1 MAAQIFIGIFAEGTT
16 DLAFLEP
23 VVEKTFNDILYREGQ
38 GVYDPIIEKIVI
50 TKTGKKSFIEQVE
63 AAAQQGFDEF
73 GMMILC
79 VHTDADAPSAADTY
93 AHKINPMLHRF
104 TALDNSK
111 YCKNIVPIIPIY
123 ETESWLLADKA
134 LFKEQI
140 GTDKSDADLG
150 ISGNP
155 ERLNQPKEAIEN
167 AIRLALENYPKRR
180 RNLTIGDLY
189 SPIGAALSISELE
202 PFASFQDFKDKARTA
217 LRAINVLH

>member
-23 VVEKTFNDILYREGQ
+23 VVEKTFNDILYRECQ
-38 GVYDPIIEKIVI
+38 GVYDPIIEKIMI
-50 TKTGKKSFIEQVE
+50 TKTGKSFIEQVE
-63 AAAQQGFDEF
+63 AASQQGFDEF

-93 AHKINPMLHRF
+93 AHKITPMLHQL
-104 TALDNSK
+104 TALDTSE

-123 ETESWLLADKA
+123 ETESWMLADKS

-155 ERLNQPKEAIEN
+155 EHLNQPKEAIEN

-180 RNLTIGDLY
+180 RNLTIRDLY
-189 SPIGAALSISELE
+189 SPIGAALTVSELE
-202 PFASFQDFKDKARTA
+202 PFSSFQDFKNHARTA
-217 LRAINVLH
+217 LRALNVLH

>member
-1 MAAQIFIGIFAEGTT
+1 MAAQIFIGIFAEGNT

-23 VVEKTFNDILYREGQ
+23 VVEKTFIDILYNDCEGE
-38 GVYDPIIEKIVI
+38 YDPIIKKVMIV
-50 TKTGKKSFIEQVE
+50 KTGKSFIEQVE

-79 VHTDADAPSAADTY
+79 VQTDADAPSAADTY
-93 AHKINPMLHRF
+93 ARKINPMLHRF
-104 TALDNSK
+104 MALDNTK

-123 ETESWLLADKA
+123 ETESWLLADKS

-189 SPIGAALSISELE
+189 SQIGAELSISELE
-202 PFASFQDFKDKARTA
+202 TLASFQDFKDKARTA